1 MRMGGSRPGA
11 VGADDDASRPLS
23 FLGRRLP
30 PWVQLHV
37 VVIPPGCTHAFDPGH
52 WRGALIVVERG
63 TIELELRDGQRVPCV
78 QGYIGTLSGLR
89 LRALHNRGDRTA
101 VITGVARATRAQAQ
115 PAPGTGTSTASS
127 CPLGGSEPGAPP

>member
-1 MRMGGSRPGA
+1 MGGTRPDA
-11 VGADDDASRPLS
+11 AGADDDASPPLS

-30 PWVQLHV
+30 PWVALHV
-37 VVIPPGCTHAFDPGH
+37 VVIPPGSTHAFDPGQ

-63 TIELELRDGQRVPCV
+63 TIELELRSGRRVSCG

-101 VITGVARATRAQAQ
+101 VISAVSRPPRAHAQ
-115 PAPGTGTSTASS
+115 PAPGTGTSRASS
-127 CPLGGSEPGAPP
+127 CPLGGPGVPS

>member
-1 MRMGGSRPGA
+1 
-11 VGADDDASRPLS
+11 VGASEDASRPLS

-30 PWVQLHV
+30 SWAQLRV
-37 VVIPPGCTHAFDPGH
+37 VVIPPGCTHPFDPGH

-63 TIELELRDGQRVPCV
+63 TIELELRSGRRLACA

-101 VITGVARATRAQAQ
+101 VISAVARSKRTHAQ
-115 PAPGTGTSTASS
+115 PAPGTDTSTASS
-127 CPLGGSEPGAPP
+127 CPLGGPGAPS